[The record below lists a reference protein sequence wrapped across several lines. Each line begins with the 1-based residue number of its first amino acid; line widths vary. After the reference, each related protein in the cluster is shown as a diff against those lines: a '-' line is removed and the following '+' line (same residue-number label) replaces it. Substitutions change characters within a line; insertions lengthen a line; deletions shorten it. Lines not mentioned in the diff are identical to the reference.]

1 MIRHIVAWNF
11 KEEVS
16 DKASAAKRIKESL
29 EALRGEVEGL
39 FSLEVIINEM
49 ESSTV
54 DITLYSEF
62 ASKEAL
68 DNYQVC
74 PAHVMAAA
82 YIKDVCCNRTCID
95 YVI

>member
-1 MIRHIVAWNF
+1 MIRHIVAWNI
-11 KEEVS
+11 KEDVA
-16 DKASAAKRIKESL
+16 DKKAACKKVKESL
-29 EALRGEVEGL
+29 EALRGEVEGI

-54 DITLYSEF
+54 DVTLYSEF

-68 DNYQVC
+68 DAYQIC

-82 YIKDVCCNRTCID
+82 YVKEVCCNRTCID
-95 YVI
+95 YEL